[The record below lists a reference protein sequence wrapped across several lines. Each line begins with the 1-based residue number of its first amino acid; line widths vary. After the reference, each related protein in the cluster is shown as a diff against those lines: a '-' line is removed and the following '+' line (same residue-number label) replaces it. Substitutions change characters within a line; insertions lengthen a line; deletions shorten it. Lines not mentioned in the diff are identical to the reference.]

1 MADTPPE
8 FLGRGWAFPVAL
20 AGPDGTVARAAYQDS
35 IEQAIWLILS
45 TAKGERPMRP
55 DFGCGIHDLVFALN
69 DATTAG
75 RVTEEVRDAL
85 ALWEPRVELQD
96 VSVTSDQPGVL
107 AVRIAGQVR
116 ATNARFNLV
125 YPFYLTEDPQA

>member
-1 MADTPPE
+1 MVDDVRD
-8 FLGRGWAFPVAL
+8 FLGAGWSAPMAVNGRGGIAL
-20 AGPDGTVARAAYQDS
+20 ASGEAAIARS
-35 IEQAIWLILS
+35 IELILS
-45 TAKGERPMRP
+45 TAKGERRMRP
-55 DFGCGIHDLVFALN
+55 HFGCGIHDLVFALN